1 VKDRAAAFIAFRT
14 ARIPPLSDATHVPSH
29 GNLTQTFDF
38 DPQKD
43 ARRELLVAAAQA
55 RKAATAALHNKRV
68 NEQRSSA
75 IRMKTTIEHYTRST
89 INRRLKEAEALR
101 ASRLRAKAIKAKAFL
116 DRVDHVAERNDARKV
131 RAPPRPA
138 PTVAPPGSLPH
149 ARAIEPRA
157 LTSHRKSTRVF

>member
-1 VKDRAAAFIAFRT
+1 LSPPRASTATGVDACFAPGFVEFDAFSSWRIARPRSSRFARPGYPRSPTRRT
-14 ARIPPLSDATHVPSH
+14 SR
-29 GNLTQTFDF
+29 LTAIWPKTFDF

-89 INRRLKEAEALR
+89 INRRLKVR
-101 ASRLRAKAIKAKAFL
+101 SR
-116 DRVDHVAERNDARKV
+116 
-131 RAPPRPA
+131 
-138 PTVAPPGSLPH
+138 
-149 ARAIEPRA
+149 IE
-157 LTSHRKSTRVF
+157 S

>member
-1 VKDRAAAFIAFRT
+1 MKDRAAAFIAFRT
-14 ARIPPLSDATHVPSH
+14 PRIPPLSDATHVPSH
-29 GNLTQTFDF
+29 GSLTQTFDF

-89 INRRLKEAEALR
+89 INRRLKVR
-101 ASRLRAKAIKAKAFL
+101 SR
-116 DRVDHVAERNDARKV
+116 
-131 RAPPRPA
+131 
-138 PTVAPPGSLPH
+138 
-149 ARAIEPRA
+149 IE
-157 LTSHRKSTRVF
+157 S

>member
-1 VKDRAAAFIAFRT
+1 MMRLFSLRAFVTAACVDRDGRRCVLRARFRRIRRILFVKDRAAAFIAYRT
-14 ARIPPLSDATHVPSH
+14 ARIPPLSDAAHVPSH
-29 GNLTQTFDF
+29 GNLTKTFDF

-89 INRRLKEAEALR
+89 INRRLKVR
-101 ASRLRAKAIKAKAFL
+101 SR
-116 DRVDHVAERNDARKV
+116 
-131 RAPPRPA
+131 
-138 PTVAPPGSLPH
+138 
-149 ARAIEPRA
+149 IE
-157 LTSHRKSTRVF
+157 S

>member
-1 VKDRAAAFIAFRT
+1 MTCLCIHLSLSLPRGGFHRAHVPVSICPCRCRAAAFIAFRT

-89 INRRLKEAEALR
+89 INRRLKVR
-101 ASRLRAKAIKAKAFL
+101 SR
-116 DRVDHVAERNDARKV
+116 
-131 RAPPRPA
+131 
-138 PTVAPPGSLPH
+138 
-149 ARAIEPRA
+149 IE
-157 LTSHRKSTRVF
+157 S

>member
-1 VKDRAAAFIAFRT
+1 MKDRAAAFIAFRT
-14 ARIPPLSDATHVPSH
+14 ARITPLSDAAHVPSH
-29 GNLTQTFDF
+29 GNLTKTFDF

-89 INRRLKEAEALR
+89 INRRLKVR
-101 ASRLRAKAIKAKAFL
+101 SR
-116 DRVDHVAERNDARKV
+116 
-131 RAPPRPA
+131 
-138 PTVAPPGSLPH
+138 
-149 ARAIEPRA
+149 IE
-157 LTSHRKSTRVF
+157 S